1 MNYYNYPYT
10 NDINAKAKDYLIPGM
25 DWQDIAQELD
35 IALWHA
41 LPKFR
46 GLNQAQERTY
56 AQRVMRNRIF
66 DLHKAAVRQK
76 RHIDSNHL
84 TFSEL
89 EETEAG
95 SWLIETAKPLQE
107 WTV

>member
-1 MNYYNYPYT
+1 MTYYNQAYA
-10 NDINAKAKDYLIPGM
+10 NDITAKAKDYSIPGM

-35 IALWHA
+35 IALWIA

-46 GLNQAQERTY
+46 GLNNAQERTF

-66 DLHKAAVRQK
+66 DLHKAASRQK
-76 RHIDSNHL
+76 RLLDSNHL

-89 EETEAG
+89 EETEIG
-95 SWLIETAKPLQE
+95 TWQLETAQPIHE
-107 WTV
+107 WIM